1 MRHSFTKE
9 VVSQMEKDKDI
20 FFLTGDLGFNALEP
34 IRDAYPDRFIN
45 VGVAEQNMIGVAAGL
60 ALTGKK
66 VIAYTIASF
75 LSLRGYEQIRNDVC
89 YHNLD
94 VKLFGPGGG
103 FNYATH
109 GITHHTIEDISIMR
123 TLPNMKVF
131 CPAYAWEAA
140 GATKAALDCAGP
152 TFMRL
157 GLSPKEDY
165 SGKNWKFVIGKGYE
179 IKKGKDIILISTGN
193 LLDVALS
200 TAELIEAKTK
210 FKVSVIS
217 MPTVKPLDSSIIKR
231 KAGVTK
237 GVFTIE
243 EHSIIGGLGSAVGEI
258 LMQMDKAPK
267 VFKSFGIPDEFIK
280 DVGNRNHLLKV
291 VGLDASSMSRKIISL
306 LEKKRK

>member
-1 MRHSFTKE
+1 MN
-9 VVSQMEKDKDI
+9 QMEKDENI

-34 IRDAYPDRFIN
+34 IQNAYPDRFIN
-45 VGVAEQNMIGVAAGL
+45 VGIAEQNMIGVAAGL

-140 GATKAALDCAGP
+140 GATAEALSCKGP

-165 SGKNWKFVIGKGYE
+165 SEKNWKFAIGKGYE
-179 IKKGKDIILISTGN
+179 IKKGKDIVLISTGN
-193 LLDVALS
+193 LLDIALN
-200 TAELIEAKTK
+200 TAELIENKTK
-210 FKVSVIS
+210 FTVSVIS
-217 MPTVKPLDSSIIKR
+217 MPTVKPLDSSIIKM
-231 KAGVTK
+231 KAKDAK
-237 GVFTIE
+237 GIFTIE
-243 EHSIIGGLGSAVGEI
+243 EHSVIGGLGSAIGEVLI
-258 LMQMDKAPK
+258 QMDKPPK
-267 VFKSFGIPDEFIK
+267 IFKSFGIPDKFIK
-280 DVGNRNHLLKV
+280 DVGNRPYLLKV
-291 VGLDASSMSRKIISL
+291 VGLDALSMSRKIINL
-306 LEKKRK
+306 LQKKRG